1 MLLLYYYLFYIK
13 SIAYAEVIIGK
24 KIIQNGTKII
34 KNIKTSNGILIN
46 KKNNIV
52 TQKNHYISSYKYWLG
67 LWTSSESIRIDSNN
81 IAQKSKWVSNINTNK
96 NKDQYINFYSKKNF
110 KIIRENKIKNNNN
123 IIIRTQILFE
133 LLGENFWKNNSK

>member
-52 TQKNHYISSYKYWLG
+52 TQKNHYISSYKY
-67 LWTSSESIRIDSNN
+67 
-81 IAQKSKWVSNINTNK
+81 
-96 NKDQYINFYSKKNF
+96 
-110 KIIRENKIKNNNN
+110 
-123 IIIRTQILFE
+123 
-133 LLGENFWKNNSK
+133 